1 MSHSI
6 KLNFNDTKGNWEYSD
21 FQKPPKR
28 REKKQHE
35 EQNIKMLLQINLLKH
50 KFKINGSI
58 TLIRNKIKT
67 INSY

>member
-35 EQNIKMLLQINLLKH
+35 EQNIKMLLSNTTFDPKKIDSYINPQPSREELLM
-50 KFKINGSI
+50 
-58 TLIRNKIKT
+58 
-67 INSY
+67 